1 MTITTNQINENLAHS
16 RIEITL
22 ENAQQIASS
31 LMDNTRTIGLEIE
44 CFIHKDQY
52 QSFIDDCNNNSLLN
66 IRDEHY
72 NHSTRQHWKIVYDNS
87 LGNRNHHM
95 KGIEIV
101 SPPLKASELFEQLN
115 ALLEILNSYE
125 SEVNRTCGLH
135 CHHSL
140 DGFKAKQLQY
150 LVNHFVKNESAIDTI
165 LAESRRGNQ
174 ESVNGF
180 KACQSNKA
188 LLTRMIR
195 QDAVRSR
202 ADGQGSVNGVSRYTK
217 LNLQSYSNYGTCE
230 FRGHQGTLDFT
241 KIVAWVAL
249 TQNLVLKSK
258 TKVKQTNIKYN
269 NNMFNLLLST
279 GWTTRDGKE
288 LQAKS
293 EICHLLA
300 SYIIDRQLH
309 FGFEKV
315 APKLKAFENVHCQLH
330 STNAKIV
337 ATQAMNV
344 IKTLIL
350 ERYQNTR
357 GNEIHICLDDDK
369 IRNLVAEMSL

>member
-1 MTITTNQINENLAHS
+1 MTTENIQIN
-16 RIEITL
+16 L
-22 ENAQQIASS
+22 EQAQDIAVQ
-31 LMDNTRTIGLEIE
+31 LMDNSRTIGLELE
-44 CFIHKDQY
+44 CFIDESQF
-52 QSFIDDCNNNSLLN
+52 QSFIDDCNNHPLLT
-66 IRDEHY
+66 IEAQGY
-72 NHSTRQHWKIVYDNS
+72 NHRTRSYWKIIGDGS
-87 LGNRNHHM
+87 LGNRNRAM
-95 KGIEIV
+95 RGIEMV
-101 SPPLKASELFEQLN
+101 SPPLKASELFEQLH
-115 ALLEILNSYE
+115 ALLEILNSYN
-125 SEVNRTCGLH
+125 SEVNKTCGLH

-174 ESVNGF
+174 ESVSGF

-217 LNLQSYSNYGTCE
+217 LNLQSYSRYGTCE

-279 GWTTRDGKE
+279 GWATRNGKE
-288 LQAKS
+288 LEAKS

-300 SYIIDRQLH
+300 SYIIERQLH
-309 FGFEKV
+309 FGFESV
-315 APKLKAFENVHCQLH
+315 APKLKAFEHNYPTSMVKRKSALKAMLDLREQILNLPWEH
-330 STNAKIV
+330 SNAEYLREFLS
-337 ATQAMNV
+337 N
-344 IKTLIL
+344 
-350 ERYQNTR
+350 ERIANSTER
-357 GNEIHICLDDDK
+357 LLAD
-369 IRNLVAEMSL
+369 NLL

>member
-1 MTITTNQINENLAHS
+1 MTITTNQINDDLTHS
-16 RIEITL
+16 RVEINL
-22 ENAQQIASS
+22 EQAQDIATQ
-31 LMDNTRTIGLEIE
+31 LMDNSRTIGLELE
-44 CFIHKDQY
+44 CFIEESQF
-52 QSFIDDCNNNSLLN
+52 QSFIDDCNNHPLLT
-66 IRDEHY
+66 IEAQGY
-72 NHSTRQHWKIVYDNS
+72 NHQTRSYWKIIGDGS
-87 LGNRNHHM
+87 LGNRNRAM
-95 KGIEIV
+95 RGIEIV
-101 SPPLKASELFEQLN
+101 SPPLRASHLFEELN
-115 ALLEILNSYE
+115 ALLEILNSYN
-125 SEVNRTCGLH
+125 SEVNKTCGLH

-174 ESVNGF
+174 ESVRGF

-195 QDAVRSR
+195 QDAVRNR

-217 LNLQSYSNYGTCE
+217 LNLQSYSRYGTCE

-279 GWTTRDGKE
+279 GWATRDGKR
-288 LQAKS
+288 LRAKS
-293 EICHLLA
+293 LACHYLCQ
-300 SYIIDRQLH
+300 YIIERQLH
-309 FGFEKV
+309 FGFDKV
-315 APKLKAFENVHCQLH
+315 APTLLEYEVPMTSNNK
-330 STNAKIV
+330 KII
-337 ATQAMNV
+337 ATQAMVKIRN
-344 IKTLIL
+344 LII
-350 ERYQNTR
+350 ERYSNTQ
-357 GNEIHICLDDDK
+357 GNEIGICLDDDK
-369 IRNLVAEMSL
+369 IRSLVAELNL

>member
-1 MTITTNQINENLAHS
+1 MTIQTNQINDDLAHS
-16 RIEITL
+16 RVEISL
-22 ENAQQIASS
+22 EQAQDIARQ
-31 LMDNTRTIGLEIE
+31 LCNNDRTIGLELE
-44 CFIHKDQY
+44 CFIDSSQF
-52 QSFIDDCNNNSLLN
+52 QSFIDDCNNHPLLT
-66 IRDEHY
+66 IQEQGY
-72 NHSTRQHWKIVYDNS
+72 NHTTRSYWKIVMDGS
-87 LGNRNHHM
+87 LGNRNHNM
-95 KGIEIV
+95 RGIEIV
-101 SPPLKASELFEQLN
+101 SPPLKASDLFEQLH
-115 ALLEILNSYE
+115 ALLEILNSYN
-125 SEVNRTCGLH
+125 SEVNKTCGLH

-174 ESVNGF
+174 ESVNASQRF
-180 KACQSNKA
+180 CQSNKA

-202 ADGQGSVNGVSRYTK
+202 ASGEGSVNGVSRYTK
-217 LNLQSYSNYGTCE
+217 LNLQSYSRYGTCE

-279 GWTTRDGKE
+279 GWATREGKE
-288 LQAKS
+288 LRAKS
-293 EICHLLA
+293 VACHLLC
-300 SYIIDRQLH
+300 SYIIERQLH

-315 APKLKAFENVHCQLH
+315 APKLKAFEVPMSSN
-330 STNAKIV
+330 NKKII
-337 ATQAMNV
+337 ATQAMVKLRN
-344 IKTLIL
+344 LIL
-350 ERYQNTR
+350 ERYQNTK
-357 GNEIHICLDDDK
+357 GNEIAICLDHDK
-369 IRNLVAEMSL
+369 IRSLVAELNL